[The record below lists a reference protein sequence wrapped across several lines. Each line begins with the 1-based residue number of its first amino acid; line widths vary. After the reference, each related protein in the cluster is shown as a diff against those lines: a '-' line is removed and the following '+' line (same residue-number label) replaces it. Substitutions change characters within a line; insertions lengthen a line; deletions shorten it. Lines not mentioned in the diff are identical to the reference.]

1 MFEIIPLLL
10 HQVRF
15 G

>member
-1 MFEIIPLLL
+1 MTTLL
-10 HQVRF
+10 HQVR